1 MMVFVHLLIVLLL
14 NENIESVESKGSAI
28 TVTPAIETIMVTQD
42 GSINRI
48 LNRNECLMAKAPQSF
63 RLDDIL
69 SVHDRAKD
77 DGIHDFIDSA
87 SMMMHYGYT
96 LYPVL
101 GETENIKNYNTI
113 RLLYVYGYY

>member
-1 MMVFVHLLIVLLL
+1 
-14 NENIESVESKGSAI
+14 
-28 TVTPAIETIMVTQD
+28 MVTQD

-77 DGIHDFIDSA
+77 DGIHDFIDFCIDDDA
-87 SMMMHYGYT
+87 LWLHFIPCTRG
-96 LYPVL
+96 
-101 GETENIKNYNTI
+101 N
-113 RLLYVYGYY
+113 